1 MLLLCKKLV
10 EKEGVTLAQGA
21 KTKEEIIRESMNS
34 PKIIDTTVNF
44 KIPRSSEQYDS
55 SKHKY
60 KCSCCGKGYNSLK
73 NNFQKTNSP
82 LYQSNDGYLPWCKDC
97 TDKYMTQLTA
107 FYSGNEEHAIEHF
120 CQQVDWVYDIEPL
133 KCAREISSD
142 RSRISHYAA
151 KKNLNVGGR
160 KTYFDSLKYNYE
172 QRQDEVITSREQAKS
187 EESTISASA
196 VDRWGV
202 GFTEMDY
209 KNLDE
214 HYRMLKKVNPNIDS
228 NQEIFVKDLCNIHM
242 LKIHA
247 LQNGDSKEYA
257 ALVEQYA
264 KTFKQAGLRTVEEK
278 DSSNDETF
286 CMTLGFISDYTPE
299 EFYQDKEL
307 YADWDKIGE
316 YMERHILR
324 PMMNLETGSDIRDAE
339 YFVPEVDDYEEE

>member
-1 MLLLCKKLV
+1 MAHR
-10 EKEGVTLAQGA
+10 EKE
-21 KTKEEIIRESMNS
+21 EMIRESMNS
-34 PKIIDTTVNF
+34 PKKIDTTVNI
-44 KIPRSSEQYDS
+44 KIPRSSEQFDPT
-55 SKHKY
+55 KHKF
-60 KCSCCGKGYNSLK
+60 KCSCCGKGFTGQQK
-73 NNFQKTNSP
+73 NNFQKSNSP
-82 LYQSNDGYLPWCKDC
+82 LFQANDGFLPWCKER
-97 TDKYMTQLTA
+97 TDRYLISLTA
-107 FYSGNEEHAIEHF
+107 FYSQNEEHAIEHF

-151 KKNLNVGGR
+151 KKNLNVGNR
-160 KTYFDSLKYNYE
+160 KTYFDTLKYNYE
-172 QRQDEVITSREQAKS
+172 QKLGEVVTSREQAKS
-187 EESTISASA
+187 ETSTISASA
-196 VDRWGV
+196 VDRWGI
-202 GFTEMDY
+202 GFTEQDY

-214 HYRMLKKVNPNIDS
+214 HYRMLKKNNPNADN
-228 NQEIFVKDLCNIHM
+228 NQEIFIKDLCNINM

-299 EFYQDKEL
+299 EFYQDREL
-307 YADWDKIGE
+307 YADFDKIGE

-324 PMMNLETGSDIRDAE
+324 PMMNLETGSDIRDTE
-339 YFVPEVDDYEEE
+339 YFVPEGDEYEE

>member
-1 MLLLCKKLV
+1 MQKIK
-10 EKEGVTLAQGA
+10 KEGVTLAQGA

-44 KIPRSSEQYDS
+44 KIPRSSEQYDPI
-55 SKHKY
+55 KHKY

-324 PMMNLETGSDIRDAE
+324 PMINLETGSDIRDKE
-339 YFVPEVDDYEEE
+339 FFVPEVDEYEEE

>member
-1 MLLLCKKLV
+1 MAR
-10 EKEGVTLAQGA
+10 KE
-21 KTKEEIIRESMNS
+21 KEEIIRESMNS
-34 PKIIDTTVNF
+34 PKVIDPTVNF
-44 KIPRSSEQYDS
+44 KMPRSTEQFDP

-60 KCSCCGKGYNSLK
+60 KCSCCGKGFNSLK

-82 LYQSNDGYLPWCKDC
+82 LYQANDGYLPWCKSC
-97 TDKYMTQLTA
+97 TDLYMNILVG
-107 FYSGNEEHAIEHF
+107 FYSQNEEHAIEHF

-142 RSRISHYAA
+142 RSRISSYAA
-151 KKNLNVGGR
+151 KKNLNVGNR
-160 KTYFDSLKYNYE
+160 KTYFDTLKYNYE
-172 QRQDEVITSREQAKS
+172 QKQHEVITSREQAKS
-187 EESTISASA
+187 EDSTITASA

-202 GFTEMDY
+202 GFTEQDY

-257 ALVEQYA
+257 TLVEQYA

-307 YADWDKIGE
+307 YADWDQIGE

-324 PMMNLETGSDIRDAE
+324 PMMNLETGSDVRDKE
-339 YFVPEVDDYEEE
+339 FFVPEVDEYEEE

>member
-324 PMMNLETGSDIRDAE
+324 PMMNLETGSDVRDKE
-339 YFVPEVDDYEEE
+339 FFVPEVDEYEEE